1 MKSLFGFLDEM
12 FFDDKKK
19 EKDNP
24 AAERMRNS
32 QAYADAKAR
41 YEEMYDELE
50 GEYRSVLQILQE
62 NEGDQMAL
70 TEYLAEAEARITDQL
85 EALPEGAAQIE
96 QTAEDDVSGSEIEAL
111 LKLGPRLFNAG
122 KTEAA
127 EYDVKAVREAPLK
140 ALAEELKQ
148 REGDFSGDNAERIGR
163 ISAKLE
169 QLTFVMDVF
178 SKMGSVF

>member
-19 EKDNP
+19 QKDNP

-32 QAYADAKAR
+32 PAYAEAKAR

-50 GEYRSVLQILQE
+50 DEYRSVLQILRE
-62 NEGDQMAL
+62 NEGNQMAL
-70 TEYLAEAEARITDQL
+70 TEYLAEAEARITDKL
-85 EALPEGAAQIE
+85 EALPENVDQLE
-96 QTAEDDVSGSEIEAL
+96 QTAGDEVSGSDIEVL

-127 EYDVKAVREAPLK
+127 EYDVKAVREASLK

-148 REGDFSGDNAERIGR
+148 RERDFSGDNAERIER
-163 ISAKLE
+163 ISSKLE
-169 QLTFVMDVF
+169 QLAFVRDVF

>member
-19 EKDNP
+19 QKDNP

-32 QAYADAKAR
+32 PAYAEAKAR

-50 GEYRSVLQILQE
+50 GEYRSVLQILRE
-62 NEGDQMAL
+62 NEGNQMAL
-70 TEYLAEAEARITDQL
+70 TEYLAEAEARITDKL
-85 EALPEGAAQIE
+85 EALPENVDQLE
-96 QTAEDDVSGSEIEAL
+96 QTAGDEVSGSDIEVL

-127 EYDVKAVREAPLK
+127 EYDVKAVREASLK

-148 REGDFSGDNAERIGR
+148 RERDFSGDNAERIER
-163 ISAKLE
+163 ISSKLE
-169 QLTFVMDVF
+169 QLAFVRDVF

>member
-19 EKDNP
+19 QKDSA

-32 QAYADAKAR
+32 PAYAEAKAR

-50 GEYRSVLQILQE
+50 EEYRSALQILRE

-70 TEYLAEAEARITDQL
+70 TEYLAEAEARITDKL

-96 QTAEDDVSGSEIEAL
+96 QTAGDDVSGSEIEAL

-148 REGDFSGDNAERIGR
+148 READFSGDNAERIRR
-163 ISAKLE
+163 IGSELE
-169 QLTFVMDVF
+169 QLTFTRDVF
-178 SKMGSVF
+178 SKMGSIF

>member
-19 EKDNP
+19 QKDDP

-32 QAYADAKAR
+32 PAYAEAKTR

-50 GEYRSVLQILQE
+50 EEYRSVLKILRE

-70 TEYLAEAEARITDQL
+70 TEYLAEAEARITEKL
-85 EALPEGAAQIE
+85 EALPEGAEEFEQRAGDEVTGNDIE
-96 QTAEDDVSGSEIEAL
+96 VL
-111 LKLGPRLFNAG
+111 LKLGPRLFNTG

-148 REGDFSGDNAERIGR
+148 RKGDFSGDNAERIER
-163 ISAKLE
+163 IGFKLE
-169 QLTFVMDVF
+169 QLTFAKDVF
-178 SKMGSVF
+178 SKMGSIF

>member
-1 MKSLFGFLDEM
+1 
-12 FFDDKKK
+12 
-19 EKDNP
+19 
-24 AAERMRNS
+24 
-32 QAYADAKAR
+32 
-41 YEEMYDELE
+41 
-50 GEYRSVLQILQE
+50 
-62 NEGDQMAL
+62 MAL

-96 QTAEDDVSGSEIEAL
+96 QTAEDDVSGSDIEVL

-148 REGDFSGDNAERIGR
+148 RKGDFSGDNAERIGR
-163 ISAKLE
+163 ILEKLD
-169 QLTFVMDVF
+169 QLLLMRDVF
-178 SKMGSVF
+178 CNMGNIF

>member
-19 EKDNP
+19 QKDDP

-32 QAYADAKAR
+32 PAYAEAKTR

-50 GEYRSVLQILQE
+50 GEYRSVLQILRE
-62 NEGDQMAL
+62 NEGNQMAL
-70 TEYLAEAEARITDQL
+70 AEYLAEAEARITEKL
-85 EALPEGAAQIE
+85 EAMPEGAGELE
-96 QTAEDDVSGSEIEAL
+96 QRAGDEVSGSDIEVL

-127 EYDVKAVREAPLK
+127 EYDVKEAREAQLK
-140 ALAEELKQ
+140 ELAEALKQ
-148 REGDFSGDNAERIGR
+148 RERDFSGDNAERIGR
-163 ISAKLE
+163 ISILLE
-169 QLTFVMDVF
+169 QLTLMRDVF
-178 SKMGSVF
+178 SKMGSIF

>member
-19 EKDNP
+19 EKDNL

-32 QAYADAKAR
+32 PAYADAKAR

-50 GEYRSVLQILQE
+50 EEYRSVLQILRE

-70 TEYLAEAEARITDQL
+70 TEYLAEAEARITDKL

-127 EYDVKAVREAPLK
+127 AYDVKGLREAPLK
-140 ALAEELKQ
+140 ALEEELKQ
-148 REGDFSGDNAERIGR
+148 RKGDFSGDNAERIGR
-163 ISAKLE
+163 ILEKLD
-169 QLTFVMDVF
+169 QLLLMRDVF
-178 SKMGSVF
+178 CNMGNIF

>member
-19 EKDNP
+19 EKDNL

-32 QAYADAKAR
+32 PAYADAKAR

-50 GEYRSVLQILQE
+50 EEYRSVLQILRE

-70 TEYLAEAEARITDQL
+70 TEYLAEAEARITDKL

-127 EYDVKAVREAPLK
+127 EYDVKAVREASLK

-169 QLTFVMDVF
+169 QLTFVRDVF

>member
-1 MKSLFGFLDEM
+1 
-12 FFDDKKK
+12 
-19 EKDNP
+19 
-24 AAERMRNS
+24 
-32 QAYADAKAR
+32 
-41 YEEMYDELE
+41 
-50 GEYRSVLQILQE
+50 
-62 NEGDQMAL
+62 MAL
-70 TEYLAEAEARITDQL
+70 TEFLAEAEARITDKL

-148 REGDFSGDNAERIGR
+148 REGDFSGDNAERISR